1 MNLSADPGTRLRR
14 DYLAGMPHLAYA
26 GLSEN
31 WLLKECGHLHWQLLA
46 RLHGLEVP
54 AFSDREGR
62 TAYAAFTAIHLRG
75 LQLERIGE
83 NVRFELHS
91 GLQPAGRARHCSE
104 HRLFVAGQL
113 CGELTMLSTFVSRTS
128 AGDNRS
134 AARAQFAAEDG
145 VPMAPG
151 HAARTLLEAG
161 KHWREAESDEQSQE
175 QRFSPCP
182 ALDFNGAEF
191 LYFAQFQAAVER
203 AEWALARGSQQP
215 PCRERQL
222 YFYGNLNPGDDLL
235 LRLGPQAEPGS
246 AQRCEIRRAS
256 DGRKLAEVLTHR
268 APQVLP

>member
-1 MNLSADPGTRLRR
+1 MNLPVDPGIRLRQ

-31 WLLKECGHLHWQLLA
+31 WLLKECGHLHWLLLA
-46 RLHGLEVP
+46 RLHGLDAP

-62 TAYAAFTAIHLRG
+62 TAYAAFIAIHLRG

-83 NVRFELHS
+83 NTRFELRS
-91 GLQPAGRARHCSE
+91 RLQPAGRARHCSE
-104 HRLFVAGQL
+104 HLLLAAGQP
-113 CGELTMLSTFVSRTS
+113 CGELTMLSTFVSRS
-128 AGDNRS
+128 RAGDNRS
-134 AARAQFAAEDG
+134 AIRAQLGAEDA
-145 VPMAPG
+145 APVALG
-151 HAARTLLEAG
+151 EAARTLLEAG
-161 KHWREAESDEQSQE
+161 KYWREAEPDGQGQE

-203 AEWALARGSQQP
+203 TEWALARGHRQA

-222 YFYGNLNPGDDLL
+222 YFYGNLNPSDDLL
-235 LRLGPQAEPGS
+235 LRLGPPADMGG

-268 APQVLP
+268 SVRGAA